1 MTQDERRVYLLKSL
15 LSEKEEYEK
24 LTIPE
29 SVLGQKRLLRAL
41 FNVRAPAPVS
51 QEFLDVQD
59 AYLKEATAEKGVTDY
74 HTLTPVRKGIW
85 IWQGDITTLA
95 CGAIVNAAN
104 SQMLGCFN
112 PGHGCIDN
120 IIHTYAGVELRLR
133 MNDIMREQ
141 GHEVINVDLK
151 DSDISANLATKE
163 GRDEVIQKIH
173 ELHPEGIDGLC
184 CNAGV
189 SGACGNVKLMVSLN
203 YFGAT
208 NLAHGLF
215 DLLKK
220 KGGNCVVT
228 SSNTISQGAARMDLV
243 DMLNYSQTKPINE
256 ERILNILDDFDGSDL
271 SVGNSIYVTT
281 KYALARW
288 ARRVSA
294 SWAANGV
301 RINTVAP
308 GNVSTPMTATMSE
321 NAKAALAALPI
332 PINYGTDELMHPE
345 DIANVIV
352 FLVSPLAHGINGN
365 VMFVDGGTDALLNS
379 EKVY

>member
-1 MTQDERRVYLLKSL
+1 MGVYIVTGGSGGIGGKTV
-15 LSEKEEYEK
+15 E
-24 LTIPE
+24 I
-29 SVLGQKRLLRAL
+29 LR
-41 FNVRAPAPVS
+41 S
-51 QEFLDVQD
+51 
-59 AYLKEATAEKGVTDY
+59 
-74 HTLTPVRKGIW
+74 
-85 IWQGDITTLA
+85 
-95 CGAIVNAAN
+95 
-104 SQMLGCFN
+104 
-112 PGHGCIDN
+112 
-120 IIHTYAGVELRLR
+120 
-133 MNDIMREQ
+133 Q

-151 DSDISANLATKE
+151 DADICANLATKE
-163 GRDEVIQKIH
+163 GRDYVIRTVH
-173 ELHPEGIDGLC
+173 EMFPDGIDGLC

-189 SGACGNVKLMVSLN
+189 SGACGNLKLIISLN
-203 YFGAT
+203 YFGAV

-220 KGGNCVVT
+220 KGGSCVVT
-228 SSNTISQGAARMDLV
+228 SSNTISQGAARPDLV

-256 ERILNILDDFDGSDL
+256 ERILNIIEKFDDSSL
-271 SVGNSIYVTT
+271 TVGNSIYVTT

-288 ARRVSA
+288 VRRVSA

-308 GNVSTPMTATMSE
+308 GNVSTPMTATMSD

-332 PINYGTDELMHPE
+332 PINYGTDDLMVPE

-352 FLVSPLAHGINGN
+352 FLVSPLAHGVNGN

>member
-1 MTQDERRVYLLKSL
+1 
-15 LSEKEEYEK
+15 
-24 LTIPE
+24 
-29 SVLGQKRLLRAL
+29 
-41 FNVRAPAPVS
+41 
-51 QEFLDVQD
+51 
-59 AYLKEATAEKGVTDY
+59 
-74 HTLTPVRKGIW
+74 
-85 IWQGDITTLA
+85 
-95 CGAIVNAAN
+95 
-104 SQMLGCFN
+104 
-112 PGHGCIDN
+112 
-120 IIHTYAGVELRLR
+120 
-133 MNDIMREQ
+133 
-141 GHEVINVDLK
+141 
-151 DSDISANLATKE
+151 
-163 GRDEVIQKIH
+163 
-173 ELHPEGIDGLC
+173 
-184 CNAGV
+184 
-189 SGACGNVKLMVSLN
+189 MVSLN

-332 PINYGTDELMHPE
+332 PINYGTDELMRPE

>member
-141 GHEVINVDLK
+141 GHEEPVGRAKITP
-151 DSDISANLATKE
+151 AYNLPC
-163 GRDEVIQKIH
+163 RQK
-173 ELHPEGIDGLC
+173 
-184 CNAGV
+184 
-189 SGACGNVKLMVSLN
+189 VSLN
-203 YFGAT
+203 
-208 NLAHGLF
+208 
-215 DLLKK
+215 
-220 KGGNCVVT
+220 
-228 SSNTISQGAARMDLV
+228 
-243 DMLNYSQTKPINE
+243 
-256 ERILNILDDFDGSDL
+256 L
-271 SVGNSIYVTT
+271 SY
-281 KYALARW
+281 KF
-288 ARRVSA
+288 
-294 SWAANGV
+294 
-301 RINTVAP
+301 
-308 GNVSTPMTATMSE
+308 
-321 NAKAALAALPI
+321 K
-332 PINYGTDELMHPE
+332 
-345 DIANVIV
+345 
-352 FLVSPLAHGINGN
+352 
-365 VMFVDGGTDALLNS
+365 
-379 EKVY
+379 